1 MVGYLVLAIVA
12 LSVVSYF
19 LGRRRALASV
29 EGRQQELHS
38 RPNYHGAYIAAWV
51 GIPSILLVLIWLGL
65 QGQVIDRLLE
75 GSLPGSTT
83 QGLDKDQI
91 GLLLSEIKSVAAG
104 NVFGEPSVVVQE
116 AAERYQR
123 WQVIARYAMVAAALS
138 LALLGLLFASR
149 RISPEFGARHGVE
162 RILNGLMM
170 ACSLIAILTT
180 LGIVLSLLIEALRF
194 FEKVS
199 PLEFFFGLNW
209 EPQIPIREGQV
220 TAGGAFGAI
229 PVFTGTLLI
238 SVIALAVAIPIG
250 LLSAIYLTEY
260 A

>member
-12 LSVVSYF
+12 MSLASYL

-38 RPNYHGAYIAAWV
+38 RPNYHGAYVAAWV
-51 GIPSILLVLIWLGL
+51 GIPSLLLVLIWLAL

-75 GSLPGSTT
+75 GSLPGSVT
-83 QGLDKDQI
+83 QGLDHDQI

-104 NVFGEPSVVVQE
+104 NVFGEPSLVVQE
-116 AAERYQR
+116 AAERYGR
-123 WQVIARYAMVAAALS
+123 WQAIARYAMVAAAFS
-138 LALLGLLFASR
+138 LALLGLFFAGR
-149 RISPEFGARHGVE
+149 RISPEFRARHGVE
-162 RILNGLMM
+162 RILSGLMM

-220 TAGGAFGAI
+220 TAGGAFGATGRHLSFPDRNLRL
-229 PVFTGTLLI
+229 PVQPEKELERRYLLEE
-238 SVIALAVAIPIG
+238 AQ
-250 LLSAIYLTEY
+250 
-260 A
+260 